1 MSNTTLRYS
10 KTTETYFLCILT
22 GTVQAKNL
30 TRHLLYKL
38 IKYTLPPVKNT
49 TGFTNLTTSTA
60 FTSDDVEILHQ
71 QHVITNLTFKE
82 YETLYDSIFPVS
94 GKIEC

>member
-1 MSNTTLRYS
+1 M
-10 KTTETYFLCILT
+10 
-22 GTVQAKNL
+22 
-30 TRHLLYKL
+30 YKL

-94 GKIEC
+94 GKIEFWYVVKLLGLWSSDKKRQLLSVERSDKK